1 MDGLTTLAG
10 FQLSFEF
17 LGLYGSIQLRTLHH
31 CVSFSLSLA
40 DKLCRIV
47 AYFVSFFLALCS
59 FLVTLTESV
68 FFCLQVNFK
77 GKGRVLWSCLL

>member
-1 MDGLTTLAG
+1 MEESFFLIQKETPTVPVWAVDGLTTLAG

-47 AYFVSFFLALCS
+47 ACFVSIFFG
-59 FLVTLTESV
+59 FVQ
-68 FFCLQVNFK
+68 F
-77 GKGRVLWSCLL
+77 SCDFN

>member
-1 MDGLTTLAG
+1 MWAVDGLTVLAG
-10 FQLSFEF
+10 VQLSFEF

-47 AYFVSFFLALCS
+47 ACFVSIFSALCS
-59 FLVTLTESV
+59 FLVTLTESKFSV
-68 FFCLQVNFK
+68 YKLILR
-77 GKGRVLWSCLL
+77 GRVGF

>member
-1 MDGLTTLAG
+1 MWAVDGLTTLAG

-47 AYFVSFFLALCS
+47 ACFVSIFFSALCS

-68 FFCLQVNFK
+68 FSVYKLILR
-77 GKGRVLWSCLL
+77 GRVGF

>member
-47 AYFVSFFLALCS
+47 ACFVSIFFGLCS

-68 FFCLQVNFK
+68 FSVYKLILR
-77 GKGRVLWSCLL
+77 GRVGS